1 MKKKRNAGPRYFGKP
16 VTDVPDDAPELRDD
30 FFRHGEL
37 RRGDKV
43 IPRGRPPLP
52 GKPKAKSRG

>member
-1 MKKKRNAGPRYFGKP
+1 VKRNAGARYFGKP
-16 VTDVPDDAPELRDD
+16 VTDDADDVPELLND

-43 IPRGRPPLP
+43 IRRERPPLSR
-52 GKPKAKSRG
+52 KPNRDQSLTR